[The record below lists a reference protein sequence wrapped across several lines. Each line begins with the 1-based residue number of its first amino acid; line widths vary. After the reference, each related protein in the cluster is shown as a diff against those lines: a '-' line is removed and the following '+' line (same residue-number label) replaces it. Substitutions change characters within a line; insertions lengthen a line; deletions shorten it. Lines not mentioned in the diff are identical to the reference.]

1 MEKDVKEFSTANEK
15 LIQVDIEK
23 EMRESFLQY
32 SMAVLVSRALPDVRD
47 GMKPVHRRIIY
58 TMNEADNTSSK
69 PYRKCAYTV
78 GEVLGKYHPHGDA
91 SVYDALVRLAQDF
104 SMRYPL
110 IDGHGNFGSVDGDPP
125 AAYRYTEARMAKIA
139 SELLKDIKKDTID
152 WGKNYDDK
160 LDEPTVLPV
169 KFPNLLVNGSVG
181 IAVGMATNIPP
192 HNLNEVC
199 DAIVARMDN
208 PECGIEEI
216 LQYIKGPDF
225 PTGGIIMGYSGIR
238 SAYYTG
244 RGKITLRGKAEI
256 VEEGNHS
263 RIIVTE
269 IPYMVNKSKLL
280 ETTGQLMRDKRI
292 EGISNLRDESDKDG
306 MRIVYELKRD
316 VNAQVVLNKLYSF
329 TQLQDTVGVIMIAL
343 VNGEPKQLT
352 LLEILDNYIAFQKQI
367 ITRRTAFDLKKA
379 KERAH
384 ILQGFLLAIDNIDEV
399 ISILRSSKSVQE
411 GKERLMERFKEDD
424 LAKLLQRAMG
434 ENYKDVHF
442 EHEIGLSEEQA
453 DAIVQMR
460 LGQLT
465 GLERD
470 KVISELAEIMEK
482 INKYRY
488 EVEIGE
494 YNLSRLNGFDI
505 VFRSPSVLPTR
516 EELVTA
522 ANKGAII
529 TSEIE
534 MVLKLAPCKI
544 IGVTGTE
551 GKTTTTS
558 IIYEILKSSG
568 KNCFL
573 GGNIGKPIFTEIKNM
588 KPEDIVVLEL
598 SSFQLMGMEVSPDIS
613 VVTNMYP
620 DHLNIHSSYEEYQQ
634 AKKNIFLHQNENGV
648 VILNYDNEITRKF
661 ADEVKSNLVYFS
673 SLQKL
678 KNGYVYDRKDETIK
692 RYANGK
698 SENILKKQE
707 IKLRGI
713 HNYENICAALAAT
726 ASIVDEK
733 SQIKAIKEFNGVEHR
748 LEFVRELNGV
758 KYYNDSIG
766 TSPASTIAGLNAFD
780 ENIILLAGGSDKG
793 LDYTEIG
800 ETIAKKVRVLLL
812 TGPTAE
818 KIENATKLAMNKAGK
833 ETVEI
838 IHCKDLQEAVSTA
851 NEKAKSGEIV
861 LMSPASASFDA
872 FKNFIERGIKFKEFV
887 NNL

>member
-1 MEKDVKEFSTANEK
+1 MDFVNEK
-15 LIQVDIEK
+15 LEEFNK
-23 EMRESFLQY
+23 FLDGKKVAIIG
-32 SMAVLVSRALPDVRD
+32 MGVSNVPLLDYFYDKNAKV
-47 GMKPVHRRIIY
+47 
-58 TMNEADNTSSK
+58 
-69 PYRKCAYTV
+69 TV
-78 GEVLGKYHPHGDA
+78 
-91 SVYDALVRLAQDF
+91 F
-104 SMRYPL
+104 
-110 IDGHGNFGSVDGDPP
+110 
-125 AAYRYTEARMAKIA
+125 
-139 SELLKDIKKDTID
+139 
-152 WGKNYDDK
+152 
-160 LDEPTVLPV
+160 
-169 KFPNLLVNGSVG
+169 
-181 IAVGMATNIPP
+181 
-192 HNLNEVC
+192 
-199 DAIVARMDN
+199 
-208 PECGIEEI
+208 
-216 LQYIKGPDF
+216 
-225 PTGGIIMGYSGIR
+225 
-238 SAYYTG
+238 
-244 RGKITLRGKAEI
+244 
-256 VEEGNHS
+256 
-263 RIIVTE
+263 
-269 IPYMVNKSKLL
+269 
-280 ETTGQLMRDKRI
+280 DKR
-292 EGISNLRDESDKDG
+292 NLSD
-306 MRIVYELKRD
+306 
-316 VNAQVVLNKLYSF
+316 
-329 TQLQDTVGVIMIAL
+329 
-343 VNGEPKQLT
+343 
-352 LLEILDNYIAFQKQI
+352 
-367 ITRRTAFDLKKA
+367 
-379 KERAH
+379 
-384 ILQGFLLAIDNIDEV
+384 
-399 ISILRSSKSVQE
+399 
-411 GKERLMERFKEDD
+411 
-424 LAKLLQRAMG
+424 
-434 ENYKDVHF
+434 
-442 EHEIGLSEEQA
+442 
-453 DAIVQMR
+453 
-460 LGQLT
+460 
-465 GLERD
+465 
-470 KVISELAEIMEK
+470 EIMEK

>member
-1 MEKDVKEFSTANEK
+1 
-15 LIQVDIEK
+15 
-23 EMRESFLQY
+23 
-32 SMAVLVSRALPDVRD
+32 
-47 GMKPVHRRIIY
+47 
-58 TMNEADNTSSK
+58 
-69 PYRKCAYTV
+69 
-78 GEVLGKYHPHGDA
+78 
-91 SVYDALVRLAQDF
+91 
-104 SMRYPL
+104 
-110 IDGHGNFGSVDGDPP
+110 
-125 AAYRYTEARMAKIA
+125 
-139 SELLKDIKKDTID
+139 
-152 WGKNYDDK
+152 
-160 LDEPTVLPV
+160 
-169 KFPNLLVNGSVG
+169 
-181 IAVGMATNIPP
+181 
-192 HNLNEVC
+192 
-199 DAIVARMDN
+199 
-208 PECGIEEI
+208 
-216 LQYIKGPDF
+216 
-225 PTGGIIMGYSGIR
+225 MG
-238 SAYYTG
+238 
-244 RGKITLRGKAEI
+244 
-256 VEEGNHS
+256 V
-263 RIIVTE
+263 
-269 IPYMVNKSKLL
+269 
-280 ETTGQLMRDKRI
+280 
-292 EGISNLRDESDKDG
+292 SNLPLLDYFYDKNAKVTVFDKNTPSD
-306 MRIVYELKRD
+306 
-316 VNAQVVLNKLYSF
+316 
-329 TQLQDTVGVIMIAL
+329 
-343 VNGEPKQLT
+343 
-352 LLEILDNYIAFQKQI
+352 
-367 ITRRTAFDLKKA
+367 
-379 KERAH
+379 
-384 ILQGFLLAIDNIDEV
+384 
-399 ISILRSSKSVQE
+399 
-411 GKERLMERFKEDD
+411 
-424 LAKLLQRAMG
+424 
-434 ENYKDVHF
+434 
-442 EHEIGLSEEQA
+442 
-453 DAIVQMR
+453 
-460 LGQLT
+460 
-465 GLERD
+465 
-470 KVISELAEIMEK
+470 EIMEK

-505 VFRSPSVLPTR
+505 IFRSPSVLPTR

-598 SSFQLMGMEVSPDIS
+598 SSFQLMGMRVSPDIS

-661 ADEVKSNLVYFS
+661 ADEVKSNLVFFS
-673 SLQKL
+673 SLENL
-678 KNGYVYDRKDETIK
+678 ENGYVYDRKDETIK
-692 RYANGK
+692 SYVNGK
-698 SENILKKQE
+698 SKNILKKQE

-726 ASIVDEK
+726 ATIVDEK
-733 SQIKAIKEFNGVEHR
+733 DQIKAIKEFNGVEHR

-818 KIENATKLAMNKAGK
+818 KIENATKLAMSKSGK

-838 IHCKDLQEAVSTA
+838 IHCKDLQEAVSMA

>member
-1 MEKDVKEFSTANEK
+1 MEYINKKLEEFNK
-15 LIQVDIEK
+15 
-23 EMRESFLQY
+23 FLD
-32 SMAVLVSRALPDVRD
+32 SKKVAII
-47 GMKPVHRRIIY
+47 GMGV
-58 TMNEADNTSSK
+58 
-69 PYRKCAYTV
+69 
-78 GEVLGKYHPHGDA
+78 
-91 SVYDALVRLAQDF
+91 
-104 SMRYPL
+104 
-110 IDGHGNFGSVDGDPP
+110 
-125 AAYRYTEARMAKIA
+125 
-139 SELLKDIKKDTID
+139 
-152 WGKNYDDK
+152 
-160 LDEPTVLPV
+160 
-169 KFPNLLVNGSVG
+169 
-181 IAVGMATNIPP
+181 
-192 HNLNEVC
+192 
-199 DAIVARMDN
+199 
-208 PECGIEEI
+208 
-216 LQYIKGPDF
+216 
-225 PTGGIIMGYSGIR
+225 
-238 SAYYTG
+238 
-244 RGKITLRGKAEI
+244 
-256 VEEGNHS
+256 
-263 RIIVTE
+263 
-269 IPYMVNKSKLL
+269 
-280 ETTGQLMRDKRI
+280 
-292 EGISNLRDESDKDG
+292 SNLPLLDYFYDKNAKVTVFDKNTPSD
-306 MRIVYELKRD
+306 
-316 VNAQVVLNKLYSF
+316 
-329 TQLQDTVGVIMIAL
+329 
-343 VNGEPKQLT
+343 
-352 LLEILDNYIAFQKQI
+352 
-367 ITRRTAFDLKKA
+367 
-379 KERAH
+379 
-384 ILQGFLLAIDNIDEV
+384 
-399 ISILRSSKSVQE
+399 
-411 GKERLMERFKEDD
+411 
-424 LAKLLQRAMG
+424 
-434 ENYKDVHF
+434 
-442 EHEIGLSEEQA
+442 
-453 DAIVQMR
+453 
-460 LGQLT
+460 
-465 GLERD
+465 
-470 KVISELAEIMEK
+470 EIMEK

-598 SSFQLMGMEVSPDIS
+598 SSFQLMEMEVSPDIS

-812 TGPTAE
+812 TGPAAE

>member
-1 MEKDVKEFSTANEK
+1 MEYINKKLEEFNK
-15 LIQVDIEK
+15 
-23 EMRESFLQY
+23 FLD
-32 SMAVLVSRALPDVRD
+32 SKKVAII
-47 GMKPVHRRIIY
+47 GMGV
-58 TMNEADNTSSK
+58 
-69 PYRKCAYTV
+69 
-78 GEVLGKYHPHGDA
+78 
-91 SVYDALVRLAQDF
+91 
-104 SMRYPL
+104 
-110 IDGHGNFGSVDGDPP
+110 
-125 AAYRYTEARMAKIA
+125 
-139 SELLKDIKKDTID
+139 
-152 WGKNYDDK
+152 
-160 LDEPTVLPV
+160 
-169 KFPNLLVNGSVG
+169 
-181 IAVGMATNIPP
+181 
-192 HNLNEVC
+192 
-199 DAIVARMDN
+199 
-208 PECGIEEI
+208 
-216 LQYIKGPDF
+216 
-225 PTGGIIMGYSGIR
+225 
-238 SAYYTG
+238 
-244 RGKITLRGKAEI
+244 
-256 VEEGNHS
+256 
-263 RIIVTE
+263 
-269 IPYMVNKSKLL
+269 
-280 ETTGQLMRDKRI
+280 
-292 EGISNLRDESDKDG
+292 SNLPLLDYFYDKNAKVTVFDKNTPSD
-306 MRIVYELKRD
+306 
-316 VNAQVVLNKLYSF
+316 
-329 TQLQDTVGVIMIAL
+329 
-343 VNGEPKQLT
+343 
-352 LLEILDNYIAFQKQI
+352 
-367 ITRRTAFDLKKA
+367 
-379 KERAH
+379 
-384 ILQGFLLAIDNIDEV
+384 
-399 ISILRSSKSVQE
+399 
-411 GKERLMERFKEDD
+411 
-424 LAKLLQRAMG
+424 
-434 ENYKDVHF
+434 
-442 EHEIGLSEEQA
+442 
-453 DAIVQMR
+453 
-460 LGQLT
+460 
-465 GLERD
+465 
-470 KVISELAEIMEK
+470 EIMEK

-505 VFRSPSVLPTR
+505 IFRSPSVLPTR

-598 SSFQLMGMEVSPDIS
+598 SSFQLMGMKVSPDIS